1 MRKTILLLC
10 LAAVFS
16 IACENAPVNNA
27 SSSANN
33 APAAAAS
40 NQTAATPSNV
50 AANETNAD
58 AAKTPS
64 VETPKRISFNKGA
77 NWGSANITLLPNT
90 AQTFVVSAKSGQT
103 MSVESS
109 SKELTIN
116 LNKGKA
122 ETTEDIGFL
131 NADLLANG
139 DYVFEVR
146 NAGKKE
152 IKSSIKVTIV
162 DPPLQ
167 RGTLNDID
175 QENEKRK
182 EN

>member
-1 MRKTILLLC
+1 MPKIILLC
-10 LAAVFS
+10 LTALFLL
-16 IACENAPVNNA
+16 ACKTPPATNN
-27 SSSANN
+27 SPANQ

-40 NQTAATPSNV
+40 NQTAATPVNTASG
-50 AANETNAD
+50 ETNAE
-58 AAKTPS
+58 ASKVLS
-64 VETPKRISFNKGA
+64 VETPKRISFSKGA
-77 NWGSANITLLPNT
+77 NWGSVNITLLPNT

-103 MSVESS
+103 LSVDSS

-131 NADLLANG
+131 NAELLGNG

-146 NAGKKE
+146 NTGKKE
-152 IKSSIKVTIV
+152 VKSSIKVTIV

-167 RGTLNDID
+167 RGTLNDVD
-175 QENEKRK
+175 EENEKKR